1 MKICHVINSL
11 NRGGAESH
19 LLDLINAQLIDGMD
33 VHVTVIGEDSTESY
47 SIESELLKNGINI
60 TRLNGPR
67 MFNLFSYF
75 SMYSQFRN
83 EKFDVIHSHQ
93 PRSDFMV
100 YRINKY
106 LSIKSKWIVS
116 VHGKYDTYLEKSSL
130 SNNLR
135 KYFMKRL
142 SKHWQSASSIIA
154 ISEEVKSWIENL
166 NHELNVAVIPYW
178 IDIKNSETIEKKGT
192 VTLGFLGRLNVNKGI
207 EDLLNALNS
216 DQLQALDFKLMIGGS
231 GTEEYLEKLR
241 NMIEQDKTEKVNF
254 LGYIENR
261 EEFFNNIDIFV
272 FPSFSEGLG
281 LVLLEAMSFSK
292 ICITRNIL
300 PMTNYIDDDS
310 GYLFDDVDGLS
321 NSIVSSIQDLEN
333 NIELIQKK
341 LFNIEKKLEKSS
353 KENIF
358 PELVK
363 VYEQSI

>member
-47 SIESELLKNGINI
+47 SIESELVKNGINI

-116 VHGKYDTYLEKSSL
+116 VHGKYDTYLEKGSL

-216 DQLQALDFKLMIGGS
+216 DKLKSLDFTLMIGGS

-254 LGYIENR
+254 LGYIKNR

-272 FPSFSEGLG
+272 FPS
-281 LVLLEAMSFSK
+281 
-292 ICITRNIL
+292 
-300 PMTNYIDDDS
+300 
-310 GYLFDDVDGLS
+310 
-321 NSIVSSIQDLEN
+321 
-333 NIELIQKK
+333 
-341 LFNIEKKLEKSS
+341 
-353 KENIF
+353 
-358 PELVK
+358 
-363 VYEQSI
+363 